1 MMKKLNL
8 KPKSAALSAAVL
20 LLTAALAACSAGSA
34 ATTTAATS
42 TAAAATSAAAAES
55 SLSEAQTSEGTT
67 VITDSAQS
75 ETDTKKTVIKA
86 VTGGSPKPYVY
97 VDENNNP
104 TGYDLEV
111 LKAVFEKLPQY
122 ELQIDVASF
131 DAVFAGLTSGQYQI
145 GVNNFSWNEKRGE
158 SYLYSYPYDKISYVF
173 VNKEGNTPI
182 TSFAEAA
189 GKTTEGSTGVSISN
203 AIESWNESNP
213 DQTINLKYA
222 DLDTLQQLQH
232 LQDGTTD
239 FQIVDTAMYNAYV
252 KEYGLEGLT
261 ASPVSD
267 DDAAKISSSTYAYF
281 LFALDNDE
289 LRQEVNTV
297 LKELQADGTLTKLG
311 QEYQDRDDTAP
322 EADQFEQ
329 TLN

>member
-1 MMKKLNL
+1 MKKLNL
-8 KPKSAALSAAVL
+8 RPKSAALTAASL
-20 LLTAALAACSAGSA
+20 LLSTVLAGCSAGSA
-34 ATTTAATS
+34 AATTT
-42 TAAAATSAAAAES
+42 AAATSATTAVTSAETTSADGQTEASTAETAAGS
-55 SLSEAQTSEGTT
+55 TQTEA
-67 VITDSAQS
+67 
-75 ETDTKKTVIKA
+75 DTEKTVVKA

-97 VDENNNP
+97 VDEDNNP

-111 LKAVFEKLPQY
+111 LKAVFAQLPQY
-122 ELQIDVASF
+122 ELQIEVASF

-203 AIESWNESNP
+203 AIETWNESNP
-213 DQTINLKYA
+213 DQTINLQYA
-222 DLDTLQQLQH
+222 ELDTLQQLQH

-252 KEYGLEGLT
+252 EEYGLEGLT

-267 DDAAKISSSTYAYF
+267 EDAAKISSTTYAYF

-289 LRQEVNTV
+289 LRQQVNTV
-297 LKELQADGTLTKLG
+297 LKELQADGTLTRLG
-311 QEYQDRDDTAP
+311 QEYQDRDDAAP